1 MAQSIGPRL
10 ILAPPK
16 WSRLETEVSMDAAR
30 ASPCGSPCNGL
41 RSRML
46 QPICKFRSGQ
56 GSNPEAGTPAGAPI
70 PLDQSNLGRTGRAFL
85 FSHAMNIVLGAKEDR
100 NLLTGL
106 TPWLTYLVLTAT
118 NRWVG
123 STREPTRPRKS
134 TRKASSFS
142 KKLRLSRRRI
152 GSERIHYWI

>member
-10 ILAPPK
+10 YSCCNCRNHYPGP
-16 WSRLETEVSMDAAR
+16 TEVVQTRD
-30 ASPCGSPCNGL
+30 
-41 RSRML
+41 RSEHGR
-46 QPICKFRSGQ
+46 CQ
-56 GSNPEAGTPAGAPI
+56 GVTMW
-70 PLDQSNLGRTGRAFL
+70 LTGRTGRAFL